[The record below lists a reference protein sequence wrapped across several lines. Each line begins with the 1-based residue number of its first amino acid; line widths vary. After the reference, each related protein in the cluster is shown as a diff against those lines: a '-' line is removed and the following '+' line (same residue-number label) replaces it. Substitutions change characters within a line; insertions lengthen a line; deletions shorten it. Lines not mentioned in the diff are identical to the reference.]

1 MYAAREWH
9 GIREAG
15 AHDRQR
21 RGSVEL
27 GLSRLFEGPTSL
39 GPIVG
44 IGQIPCEHAAIR
56 TIAHVFTSSAQ
67 NHLCHIDQMLLCPVH
82 M

>member
-9 GIREAG
+9 GTREAV

-21 RGSVEL
+21 RGSAEH

-39 GPIVG
+39 GPSVG
-44 IGQIPCEHAAIR
+44 IMRIPCEHAAIH